1 MVAGTAYFLPFGG
14 GNTHITR
21 LVRSLGAASGK
32 GGEGFI
38 VQLTLSPRFRS
49 GLRAIL
55 EDADDI
61 GYLTFEGNGLR
72 FAGDSVKAFVPYERI
87 EAVRAENSGL
97 RGGFVYGRR
106 IRVVVAGLPE
116 TEWPK
121 FTERSSWLL
130 PESRRM
136 TRELYAGLLARVGAR
151 AGDGSGGGA
160 AG

>member
-106 IRVVVAGLPE
+106 IRVVVAGLPQA
-116 TEWPK
+116 EWLE
-121 FTERSSWLL
+121 FTERSSLLL
-130 PESRRM
+130 PESRRI
-136 TRELYAGLLARVGAR
+136 TRELYAGLLARVGER
-151 AGDGSGGGA
+151 AGDRVGLES
-160 AG
+160 